1 MPASSGLPSLISD
14 PYGINLSGAPWTW
27 LRFACTAFP
36 RTFSL
41 LLPSFVS
48 ALTTRV
54 AIRTR
59 VIDDAVRAAVA
70 KGATQILI
78 LGAGL
83 DARSVRLHSPS
94 EETASA
100 PRFFEVDHPA
110 TQAAKLE
117 KMASVYPP
125 AEREKAAKGV
135 VYVAVDFT
143 AKDAHTQMTHALTE
157 AGFDTAQH
165 SVVIMEG
172 LIPYLT
178 EDDGEFCEQAL
189 VCISE
194 R

>member
-1 MPASSGLPSLISD
+1 MRPGRSSGTAALVASLRGLCAYMPASSGLPSLISD

-83 DARSVRLHSPS
+83 DAR
-94 EETASA
+94 
-100 PRFFEVDHPA
+100 
-110 TQAAKLE
+110 
-117 KMASVYPP
+117 
-125 AEREKAAKGV
+125 
-135 VYVAVDFT
+135 
-143 AKDAHTQMTHALTE
+143 
-157 AGFDTAQH
+157 
-165 SVVIMEG
+165 
-172 LIPYLT
+172 
-178 EDDGEFCEQAL
+178 
-189 VCISE
+189 
-194 R
+194 